1 MLRRDLELSG
11 ALSAVL
17 ASLAFVLAFRRP
29 RALVAVLPPL
39 ALGTLWTTGLAA
51 LFPAGLSALAMAFA
65 AVVVGV
71 GVDTGV
77 HVYAALLD
85 ARRAGLAP
93 ARGRARRARDHV
105 EAHADGRGGRGRRV
119 RVARARR
126 SAGDQAARAPLRG
139 G

>member
-1 MLRRDLELSG
+1 MLRRDLEVSG
-11 ALSAVL
+11 ALSVVL
-17 ASLAFVLAFRRP
+17 ASLAFVLTFRRA

-51 LFPAGLSALAMAFA
+51 LLPAGLSAVAIAFA

-85 ARRAGLAP
+85 ARRAGLSP
-93 ARGRARRARDHV
+93 ARRGARR
-105 EAHADGRGGRGRRV
+105 RGTRRGS
-119 RVARARR
+119 RR
-126 SAGDQAARAPLRG
+126 SRRRRWRRWPSRRSR
-139 G
+139 

>member
-1 MLRRDLELSG
+1 MLRRDLEVSGTLS
-11 ALSAVL
+11 LVL
-17 ASLAFVLAFRRP
+17 ASLAFVVTFRRA

-39 ALGTLWTTGLAA
+39 VLGTLWTTGIAA
-51 LFPAGLSALAMAFA
+51 LLPAGLSAVAIAFA

-93 ARGRARRARDHV
+93 AEAAASSRATTWRRR
-105 EAHADGRGGRGRRV
+105 
-119 RVARARR
+119 
-126 SAGDQAARAPLRG
+126 
-139 G
+139 